1 MARALLLRERAR
13 RIPQTTR
20 ALDPH
25 PAALTEKRQRSLHL
39 FSTPVQCTRC
49 GTVVDDP
56 TVDKCPK
63 CGNLLKERRTPR
75 RLAGVETRYGGL
87 RTLLGVL
94 QFLGGI
100 VLLLGALVFFG
111 TLGGDGL
118 TNTSSAIVF
127 VSSIV
132 VAVALFA
139 LAGIFVLMMDIEEN
153 TRSSFRMQQRMLEQ
167 LEAAGATRPVP
178 AADTDVPPAAA
189 RQH

>member
-1 MARALLLRERAR
+1 M
-13 RIPQTTR
+13 
-20 ALDPH
+20 
-25 PAALTEKRQRSLHL
+25 SLHL

-75 RLAGVETRYGGL
+75 RLAGVETRYSGL

-94 QFLGGI
+94 RFLGVL
-100 VLLLGALVFFG
+100 VLLLGGLVFFS
-111 TLGGDGL
+111 TLGDDGQSG
-118 TNTSSAIVF
+118 TESAIVF

-139 LAGIFVLMMDIEEN
+139 AAGVFVLLMDIEEN
-153 TRSSFRMQQRMLEQ
+153 TRSSFRMQQRMLETMDAGRPGV
-167 LEAAGATRPVP
+167 EATPPAEGSVPVS
-178 AADTDVPPAAA
+178 PAAA
-189 RQH
+189 QPR

>member
-1 MARALLLRERAR
+1 M
-13 RIPQTTR
+13 
-20 ALDPH
+20 
-25 PAALTEKRQRSLHL
+25 SLHL

-56 TVDKCPK
+56 TVDKCPT

-94 QFLGGI
+94 RFLGVM
-100 VLLLGALVFFG
+100 VLLLGALVFFS
-111 TLGGDGL
+111 TLGNDGQSG
-118 TNTSSAIVF
+118 TDSAIIF

-139 LAGIFVLMMDIEEN
+139 AAGVFVLLMDIEEN
-153 TRSSFRMQQRMLEQ
+153 TRSSFRMQQRMLE
-167 LEAAGATRPVP
+167 LMDAGRPGAATPPAEGSVP
-178 AADTDVPPAAA
+178 VPPAAA
-189 RQH
+189 RPL

>member
-1 MARALLLRERAR
+1 M
-13 RIPQTTR
+13 
-20 ALDPH
+20 
-25 PAALTEKRQRSLHL
+25 SLHL

-94 QFLGGI
+94 RFLGVL
-100 VLLLGALVFFG
+100 VLLLGGLVFFS
-111 TLGGDGL
+111 TLGDDGQPGAQ
-118 TNTSSAIVF
+118 NASIVF

-139 LAGIFVLMMDIEEN
+139 AAGVFVLLMDIEEN
-153 TRSSFRMQQRMLEQ
+153 TRSSFRMQQRMLE
-167 LEAAGATRPVP
+167 LMDAGRPGAASAP
-178 AADTDVPPAAA
+178 AEGSVDVPPA
-189 RQH
+189 RQTL